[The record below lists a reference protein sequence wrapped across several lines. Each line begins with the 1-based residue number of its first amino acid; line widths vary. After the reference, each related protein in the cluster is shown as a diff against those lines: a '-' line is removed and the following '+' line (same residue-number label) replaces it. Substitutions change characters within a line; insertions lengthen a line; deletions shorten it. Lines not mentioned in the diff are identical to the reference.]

1 MYDINPQLAPGG
13 VELCLITAE
22 VNAILPDLF
31 QIFPDF
37 LHPFAVIAPAAGR
50 LPFPM
55 RQTAGSSVTAKSR
68 RDAAESAALLT
79 AQPGRDS
86 KLSALT

>member
-55 RQTAGSSVTAKSR
+55 RQTAGLLSR
-68 RDAAESAALLT
+68 RSRAEMLPKAPRS
-79 AQPGRDS
+79 
-86 KLSALT
+86 